1 MPRLSSY
8 VWLAVAAAVCAA
20 PASADVVLPGPVP
33 AAVDEVVDGDTLRVR
48 ARIWPGHE
56 VATLVRLE
64 GIDAPERRARCAEE
78 RAAAAAARARLA
90 ELVADGE
97 VVLLE
102 VRDDKFGG
110 RVRARVLASDGTDVG
125 ATLVAARLA
134 RPYDGRTRASW
145 CAEAAVSPPPVP
157 AGG

>member
-1 MPRLSSY
+1 VL
-8 VWLAVAAAVCAA
+8 AAAPGAA
-20 PASADVVLPGPVP
+20 EVALPGPVP
-33 AAVDEVVDGDTLRVR
+33 AAVDEVVDGDTIRVR

-64 GIDAPERRARCAEE
+64 GIDAPERRARCDAE
-78 RAAAAAARARLA
+78 RAMAAAARDRVR

-97 VVLLE
+97 VALRD
-102 VRDDKFGG
+102 VRGDKFGG

-125 ATLVAARLA
+125 EALLAARLA
-134 RPYDGRTRASW
+134 RPYDGRTRATW
-145 CAEAAVSPPPVP
+145 CEEAAVSRPSVP

>member
-1 MPRLSSY
+1 
-8 VWLAVAAAVCAA
+8 
-20 PASADVVLPGPVP
+20 
-33 AAVDEVVDGDTLRVR
+33 
-48 ARIWPGHE
+48 
-56 VATLVRLE
+56 
-64 GIDAPERRARCAEE
+64 
-78 RAAAAAARARLA
+78 
-90 ELVADGE
+90 
-97 VVLLE
+97 VLLE

-145 CAEAAVSPPPVP
+145 CAEAAVTPPPAP